1 MHEKRFHHAF
11 LIFTGYRL
19 TLTMNTVQQTAQA
32 FITVYRALPEEVR
45 EEVKRVI
52 LMTDENPDS
61 QGGNAGQRKKL
72 TDRLR
77 ANPVSLPADFKFN
90 REEANER

>member
-1 MHEKRFHHAF
+1 
-11 LIFTGYRL
+11 
-19 TLTMNTVQQTAQA
+19 MNTVQQTAQA
-32 FITVYRALPEEVR
+32 FVTVYRALPEEVR

-52 LMTDENPDS
+52 LMTDKDPDS
-61 QGGNAGQRKKL
+61 QGGNAGQRKNL

-77 ANPVSLPADFKFN
+77 ANPVILPADFKFN